1 MRTTR
6 PRPKGVSKHTRV
18 TKRTVLEQEIA
29 HMREIAFS
37 GPPGTPAQDLT
48 YLEIEREA
56 IVRARI
62 IMDCA
67 CFEEAAAIAIMDCAL
82 RDSPKWNSIRYFG
95 RIKRYS
101 ILYGALGRLSARE
114 KLAAVRKLKRMP
126 PEIWKTLERAFAL
139 RNALAHVYTFDYSN
153 LRRLQYKG
161 QSVLS
166 LAGFQSYTSD
176 SYQALQF
183 LLRTAGLLH
192 ELTHRAD

>member
-1 MRTTR
+1 M
-6 PRPKGVSKHTRV
+6 KHARV
-18 TKRTVLEQEIA
+18 RKRALLEQEIA

-37 GPPGTPAQDLT
+37 GPPGTPAQDLIH
-48 YLEIEREA
+48 LEIEKQA

-67 CFEEAAAIAIMDCAL
+67 LFEEAAAIAIMDSAL

-101 ILYGALGRLSARE
+101 ILYQALGRLSARD
-114 KLAAVRKLKRMP
+114 KLAAVRRVKRVP
-126 PEIWKTLERAFAL
+126 PDIRKTLERAFAL

-153 LRRLQYKG
+153 VQQLQYRG
-161 QSVLS
+161 QSVFT

-176 SYQALQF
+176 SNRVLNF
-183 LLRTAGLLH
+183 LLRTAGLLQ
-192 ELTHRAD
+192 ELTDRGE